1 MTDEKATQPTPEP
14 RPVREPATPPPDT
27 RTVELGESV
36 RKGTQVM
43 PELSV
48 PQNFDPPT
56 AAPIAA
62 APASDSGQSAPAQSG
77 SGGDGTS
84 GAEK

>member
-1 MTDEKATQPTPEP
+1 MSDEKETPPPPEP
-14 RPVREPATPPPDT
+14 RGAPEPAAPPPDT
-27 RTVELGESV
+27 TTVELGESV

-56 AAPIAA
+56 AAPIAT
-62 APASDSGQSAPAQSG
+62 APVSDPGQSAPAAPAAG
-77 SGGDGTS
+77 SDGSS
-84 GAEK
+84 GAEE

>member
-1 MTDEKATQPTPEP
+1 MSDEKETQPPTEPSTVGEMSTPAPE
-14 RPVREPATPPPDT
+14 T

-56 AAPIAA
+56 AAPIVA
-62 APASDSGQSAPAQSG
+62 APASDPGQSVPAAPA
-77 SGGDGTS
+77 SGGDGSS
-84 GAEK
+84 GPEK